1 MKRHARMHEL
11 QMNTVDIA
19 AAAASDNS
27 ASEVYLQATTLIDC
41 GDSVSTAAANV
52 PLI

>member
-1 MKRHARMHEL
+1 MHEL

-19 AAAASDNS
+19 AAAAASDS
-27 ASEVYLQATTLIDC
+27 AASEVYLQATTLIDC

>member
-1 MKRHARMHEL
+1 MHEL
-11 QMNTVDIA
+11 QMNTVDIAAA